1 MSTATGQWATHSVS
15 RGDQVEVADI
25 FRIYGQRYRG
35 NHRLPLSHRK
45 VMRAIENCRTAA
57 LGGHVEK
64 CDHCGLERISY
75 NSCRNRHCPK
85 CQAMAKAAWLQ
96 QRKAELLPVGY
107 FHNVFTLPHEL
118 NLIALANKEVIF
130 NLLFKSVTDTLQ
142 EFAADPKHGLGGRLG
157 LTAILHTWD
166 QKLFSHIH
174 LHCVIPGGVL
184 LRNNK
189 QWVHAKDNFLF
200 PVKALSRV
208 FRGKFID
215 FLDQA
220 FNNGLLIF
228 PGKAAMFKTKQGF
241 GILVNQLWKKE
252 WVVYSKKPFAGP
264 EKVLDYL
271 GRYTHRVAI
280 SNHRIISVKNSMVTF
295 SYRDRRDDNKVKQLT
310 IAAEEFIRRFLLH
323 VLPPS
328 YVRIRYFGFLANKCK
343 KKNLAC
349 CRQALHYHP
358 QPSGP
363 VETTARAMMLY
374 LTGEDLN
381 RCPHCKI
388 GTMLV
393 SMQLPKTPLIRFPPS
408 GIDSS

>member
-1 MSTATGQWATHSVS
+1 MSTATGRRATQSIS
-15 RGDQVEVADI
+15 RPDQVEVADI
-25 FRIYGQRYRG
+25 FRIHGQRYRDD
-35 NHRLPLSHRK
+35 HRMPLSHLK

-64 CDHCGLERISY
+64 CDLCGLERISY

-118 NLIALANKEVIF
+118 NSLALANKKVVF
-130 NLLFKSVTDTLQ
+130 NLLFKSVADTLA
-142 EFAADPKHGLGGRLG
+142 EFAADPKHSLGGKLG
-157 LTAILHTWD
+157 ITAILHTWN
-166 QKLFSHIH
+166 QKLNSHIH

-184 LRNNK
+184 LKNNK

-215 FLDQA
+215 FLNQA
-220 FNNGLLIF
+220 FNTGQLIF

-241 GILVNQLWKKE
+241 GTLVNQLWKKE

-280 SNHRIISVKNSMVTF
+280 SNHRIVSIKNETVTF
-295 SYRDRRDDNKVKQLT
+295 SYRDRSDENKVKYST
-310 IAAEEFIRRFLLH
+310 IKAEEFIRRFMMHLL
-323 VLPPS
+323 PKS
-328 YVRIRYFGFLANKCK
+328 YVRIRYFGFMANKCK
-343 KKNLAC
+343 KKNIAC
-349 CRQALHYHP
+349 CRQALNYH
-358 QPSGP
+358 QPSEP
-363 VETTARAMMLY
+363 VEMTARSMLLH

-381 RCPHCKI
+381 RCQHCKI

-393 SMQLPKTPLIRFPPS
+393 SMQLPKTPPINSPPTP
-408 GIDSS
+408 IDSS

>member
-1 MSTATGQWATHSVS
+1 MSTATGQRATQSIS
-15 RGDQVEVADI
+15 RTDQVEVADI
-25 FRIYGQRYRG
+25 FRIYGQCYRD
-35 NHRLPLSHRK
+35 NHRLPLSHLK
-45 VMRAIENCRTAA
+45 VMRAIEGCRTAA

-85 CQAMAKAAWLQ
+85 CQPMAKAAWLQ

-118 NLIALANKEVIF
+118 NSIALANKKAIF
-130 NLLFKSVTDTLQ
+130 NLLFKSAADTLQ
-142 EFAADPKHGLGGRLG
+142 EFAADPKHGLAGKLG

-184 LRNNK
+184 LKNNK

-215 FLDQA
+215 FLEQA
-220 FNNGLLIF
+220 FNNGQLMF

-241 GILVNQLWKKE
+241 GILVKQLWKKE

-280 SNHRIISVKNSMVTF
+280 SNYRIVSVENSMVTF
-295 SYRDRRDDNKVKQLT
+295 SYRDRRDENKVKYST
-310 IAAEEFIRRFLLH
+310 IKAEEFIRRFMMH
-323 VLPPS
+323 ILPKS

-343 KKNLAC
+343 KKNLAR
-349 CRQALHYHP
+349 CRELLHCDCGSSEP
-358 QPSGP
+358 IKMN
-363 VETTARAMMLY
+363 ARTMLLH

-388 GTMLV
+388 GTMYI
-393 SMQLPKTPLIRFPPS
+393 SMQLPKTPLISFPPS

>member
-1 MSTATGQWATHSVS
+1 MSTATGRRATQSIS
-15 RGDQVEVADI
+15 RPDQVEVADI
-25 FRIYGQRYRG
+25 FRIHGQRYRD
-35 NHRLPLSHRK
+35 NHRLPLSHLK
-45 VMRAIENCRTAA
+45 VMRAIESCRTSA

-64 CDHCGLERISY
+64 CDRCGLERISY

-85 CQAMAKAAWLQ
+85 CQSMAKAAWLQ

-118 NLIALANKEVIF
+118 NPIALANKEVIF
-130 NLLFKSVTDTLQ
+130 NLLFKSVAETLQ
-142 EFAADPKHGLGGRLG
+142 EFASDPKHGLAGRLG
-157 LTAILHTWD
+157 FTAVLHTWN
-166 QKLFSHIH
+166 QKLSSHIH

-184 LRNNK
+184 SWDNK
-189 QWVHAKDNFLF
+189 RWVHARDNFLF
-200 PVKALSRV
+200 HVKALSPV
-208 FRGKFID
+208 FQGKFIY
-215 FLDQA
+215 FLKRE
-220 FNNGLLIF
+220 FNSGRLIF
-228 PGKAAMFKTKQGF
+228 PGKAAVFKTKQGF
-241 GILVNQLWKKE
+241 GILVKQLLKKK

-280 SNHRIISVKNSMVTF
+280 SNHRIVSVKNSMVTF
-295 SYRDRRDDNKVKQLT
+295 SYRDRNDNNKVKHLT
-310 IAAEEFIRRFLLH
+310 IKAEQFIRRFLMH
-323 VLPPS
+323 VLPKS
-328 YVRIRYFGFLANKCK
+328 YIRIRHFGFLANKCK

-358 QPSGP
+358 PSEP
-363 VETTARAMMLY
+363 VEMTARAMMLY

-393 SMQLPKTPLIRFPPS
+393 SMQLPKTPPINFQPTP
-408 GIDSS
+408 IDSS

>member
-1 MSTATGQWATHSVS
+1 MSTATGQGATQSIS
-15 RGDQVEVADI
+15 RTDQVEVADI
-25 FRIYGQRYRG
+25 FRIYGQRYRD
-35 NHRLPLSHRK
+35 NHRLPLSHLK
-45 VMRAIENCRTAA
+45 VMRAIERCRTAA

-118 NLIALANKEVIF
+118 NAIALANKKVIF
-130 NLLFKSVTDTLQ
+130 NLLFKSAADTLL
-142 EFAADPKHGLGGRLG
+142 EFAADPKHGLGGKLG

-166 QKLFSHIH
+166 QKLFGHIH

-184 LRNNK
+184 LKNNTK
-189 QWVHAKDNFLF
+189 WVHAKDTFLF

-215 FLDQA
+215 SLNQA
-220 FNNGLLIF
+220 FNNGLLLF
-228 PGKAAMFKTKQGF
+228 PGQAAVFKTKQAF
-241 GILVNQLWKKE
+241 GTLVNRLWKRE

-280 SNHRIISVKNSMVTF
+280 SNHRIVSVKNSMVTF
-295 SYRDRRDDNKVKQLT
+295 SYRDRSDENKVKYLT
-310 IAAEEFIRRFLLH
+310 IKADEFIRRFLMH
-323 VLPPS
+323 VLPQS
-328 YVRIRYFGFLANKCK
+328 YVRIRHFGFLANKCK
-343 KKNLAC
+343 RKNLAC
-349 CRQALHYHP
+349 CRQALNSHP
-358 QPSGP
+358 QPSEP
-363 VETTARAMMLY
+363 VETTARAILLY

-388 GTMLV
+388 GTMHI
-393 SMQLPKTPLIRFPPS
+393 SMQLPKTPPINSPPA